1 MNALHVLNTKGA
13 AKRLGC
19 TETWIHKLVSAGKL
33 KAYVYDDN
41 GVLVEHRPEE
51 KRQGQ
56 GLYFL
61 ISDVDAYQPDV
72 QRRPKGSKNKSRDT

>member
-1 MNALHVLNTKGA
+1 MDVSHILNTRGV

-19 TETWIHKLVSAGKL
+19 TETWVHKLVSVGKL
-33 KAYVYDDN
+33 KAYIYDDN
-41 GVLVEHRPEE
+41 GILVEHKTHE

-61 ISDVDAYQPDV
+61 TSDVDAYQV
-72 QRRPKGSKNKSRDT
+72 HMQRHSKT